1 MPAERVSMRKI
12 RDVLRLTHALG
23 MSRRLVGEAT
33 GIGKTAV
40 GEYVRR
46 AAVAGLSWPI
56 PDEIDDAEL
65 ERRLFPPA
73 TTASCTARTEPDW
86 SHIHA
91 ELKRRGV
98 TLALL
103 WQEYRAEHA
112 QGYAYSWF
120 CERYSD
126 WRKCISPTMRQ
137 THLAGEKLFVDW
149 AGDTM
154 PVFDPTTGEEHRAHI
169 FVAALGAS
177 NYTYAEA
184 RWTETLPDW
193 IGAHVNALA
202 AIGGVPKAFVPDNLK
217 AGITKPSRYEPGIN
231 RTYQDL
237 ADHYGCVVLPARVMK
252 PRDKAKVEVAVQIVQ
267 RFVLA
272 KLRNRR
278 FFSLAELNAAI
289 RDCVTA
295 INAKVMRRI
304 GKSRNELLETL
315 DRPALNALPTRPT
328 AMRNGSGPASRPI
341 ITSRSPDHYYSVP
354 SKLIREIVEARITSA
369 TVEIFHKG
377 QRVASHAF
385 SAVRN
390 RHTTIT
396 EHMPSAHRRYAEW
409 TPQRMMSEAAKIG
422 PATIA
427 LFEAIM
433 KAKPHPEQ
441 GFRSCLGIVGL
452 ARSYGVRA
460 RRGRERGAATTS
472 ARPPTA
478 RSPRSSSM
486 GSTKPTQPKAPDGPP
501 IRHGNIRGSWLL
513 PLTQRTR
520 RNPAGKCKPK
530 RRHDAHASHRRTP
543 DRARAHRHGQ
553 GAGGTT
559 QAARH
564 GRTRLRGAART
575 DGRPRGDRARE
586 QAAGQPIEVRRA
598 CARSAVVEDVDMKA
612 PRGLDKALFAKLAAG
627 DWIARHQ
634 NLIIMRSDRHR
645 QKLACLCAWPQGLP
659 RRSLRPLSSRA
670 KAVRCPGT
678 RTRRRP
684 SCPAAQEPGARR
696 TADPR
701 RLGPRHA
708 HARSGSRHP

>member
-12 RDVLRLTHALG
+12 RDALRLTHAMG

-56 PDEIDDAEL
+56 PDEIDDGEL
-65 ERRLFPPA
+65 ERRLFPRA
-73 TTASCTARTEPDW
+73 DTASPSARTEPDW
-86 SHIHA
+86 SYIHA

-126 WRKCISPTMRQ
+126 WRKRISATMRQ

-154 PVFDPTTGEEHRAHI
+154 PVFDPTTGEEHRARI

-202 AIGGVPKAFVPDNLK
+202 AIGGVPKVLVPDNLK

-237 ADHYGCVVLPARVMK
+237 ADHYGCVVLSTRVMK
-252 PRDKAKVEVAVQIVQ
+252 PRDKAKVEVAVQIVE

-272 KLRNRR
+272 KLRNRH

-295 INAKVMRRI
+295 INAKILRRL

-315 DRPALNALPTRPT
+315 DRPALNELPATPYSYAEWKR
-328 AMRNGSGPASRPI
+328 ARVA
-341 ITSRSPDHYYSVP
+341 PDYHIEIAGHYYSVP
-354 SKLIREIVEARITSA
+354 SKLIREIVDARIASA

-377 QRVASHAF
+377 ERVASHPF

-390 RHTTIT
+390 RHTTTT
-396 EHMPSAHRRYAEW
+396 EHMPSAHRRYAQW
-409 TPQRMMSEAAKIG
+409 TPAKMMNEAAKVG
-422 PATIA
+422 PATVA

-452 ARSYGVRA
+452 AKSYGAIRLEAAA
-460 RRGRERGAATTS
+460 RRGNDIGATSYGSIASILKHGLDKAFATEPASDT
-472 ARPPTA
+472 
-478 RSPRSSSM
+478 
-486 GSTKPTQPKAPDGPP
+486 PP
-501 IRHGNIRGSWLL
+501 IRHGNIRGS
-513 PLTQRTR
+513 
-520 RNPAGKCKPK
+520 GYF
-530 RRHDAHASHRRTP
+530 H
-543 DRARAHRHGQ
+543 
-553 GAGGTT
+553 
-559 QAARH
+559 
-564 GRTRLRGAART
+564 
-575 DGRPRGDRARE
+575 
-586 QAAGQPIEVRRA
+586 
-598 CARSAVVEDVDMKA
+598 
-612 PRGLDKALFAKLAAG
+612 
-627 DWIARHQ
+627 
-634 NLIIMRSDRHR
+634 
-645 QKLACLCAWPQGLP
+645 
-659 RRSLRPLSSRA
+659 
-670 KAVRCPGT
+670 
-678 RTRRRP
+678 
-684 SCPAAQEPGARR
+684 
-696 TADPR
+696 
-701 RLGPRHA
+701 
-708 HARSGSRHP
+708 

>member
-12 RDVLRLTHALG
+12 REVLRLTHALG

-73 TTASCTARTEPDW
+73 DTASCVARTEPDW

-91 ELKRRGV
+91 ELKGRGV

-120 CERYSD
+120 CERHSD
-126 WRKCISPTMRQ
+126 WRKRISATMRQ

-154 PVFDPTTGEEHRAHI
+154 PLFDPTTGEEHRVHI

-272 KLRNRR
+272 KLRHRR

-295 INAKVMRRI
+295 VNAKVMRRI

-315 DRPALNALPTRPT
+315 DRPALDALPNAAYCYAEWKRARVAPDYHIEV
-328 AMRNGSGPASRPI
+328 A
-341 ITSRSPDHYYSVP
+341 DHYYSVP
-354 SKLIREIVEARITSA
+354 SKLIRETVEARITSA
-369 TVEIFHKG
+369 TVEVFHKG
-377 QRVASHAF
+377 QRIASHMRSRIAHK
-385 SAVRN
+385 
-390 RHTTIT
+390 HTTIP
-396 EHMPSAHRRYAEW
+396 EHMPSSHRRYAEW
-409 TPQRMMSEAAKIG
+409 SPARMLREAEKIG

-441 GFRSCLGIVGL
+441 GFRSCLGILSLVK
-452 ARSYGVRA
+452 SYGPERIEAAA
-460 RRGRERGAATTS
+460 RRGNDIRATTY
-472 ARPPTA
+472 
-478 RSPRSSSM
+478 
-486 GSTKPTQPKAPDGPP
+486 GSIKSILQNGLDRAFAKPNTPDASP
-501 IRHGNIRGSWLL
+501 IRHANIRG
-513 PLTQRTR
+513 
-520 RNPAGKCKPK
+520 
-530 RRHDAHASHRRTP
+530 
-543 DRARAHRHGQ
+543 
-553 GAGGTT
+553 
-559 QAARH
+559 
-564 GRTRLRGAART
+564 RGYY
-575 DGRPRGDRARE
+575 
-586 QAAGQPIEVRRA
+586 
-598 CARSAVVEDVDMKA
+598 
-612 PRGLDKALFAKLAAG
+612 
-627 DWIARHQ
+627 H
-634 NLIIMRSDRHR
+634 
-645 QKLACLCAWPQGLP
+645 
-659 RRSLRPLSSRA
+659 
-670 KAVRCPGT
+670 
-678 RTRRRP
+678 
-684 SCPAAQEPGARR
+684 
-696 TADPR
+696 
-701 RLGPRHA
+701 
-708 HARSGSRHP
+708 